1 MKRKSWILVLA
12 CVCLVGMSCQN
23 NKKNTPEAVTEA
35 FAKAFYTADFAHLYQ
50 YTTKKSQPVVQTIQN
65 GMKGNEARLEE
76 MKNSKVEL
84 VEVKVIEQTDSTALC
99 GCEVKINEQPRSD
112 RWDLVKEDNEWKVT
126 LVVL

>member
-1 MKRKSWILVLA
+1 MA

-50 YTTKKSQPVVQTIQN
+50 YTTKKSHPVVQTIQN

-99 GCEVKINEQPRSD
+99 GCAVKINEQPRSD

>member
-1 MKRKSWILVLA
+1 MA

-99 GCEVKINEQPRSD
+99 GCAVKINEQPRSD
-112 RWDLVKEDNEWKVT
+112 RWDLVKEGDEWKVT

>member
-1 MKRKSWILVLA
+1 
-12 CVCLVGMSCQN
+12 
-23 NKKNTPEAVTEA
+23 
-35 FAKAFYTADFAHLYQ
+35 
-50 YTTKKSQPVVQTIQN
+50 
-65 GMKGNEARLEE
+65 